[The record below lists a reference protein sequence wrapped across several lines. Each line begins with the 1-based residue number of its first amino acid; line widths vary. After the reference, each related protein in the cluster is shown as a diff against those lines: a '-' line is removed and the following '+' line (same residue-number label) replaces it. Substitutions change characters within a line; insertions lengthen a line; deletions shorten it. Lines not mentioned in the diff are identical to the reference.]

1 MRKLLTFIILL
12 SLFAPVV
19 GVLASGTNHVEI
31 VFDPYF
37 TDSSS
42 IKNQIQRDIT
52 HQINLFESTLGVSL
66 PDDLSI
72 IVHPADSNIDPF
84 GIKNN
89 QINFVSSPGFL
100 RDTNKTE
107 PIFLQ
112 LLQTVFPKYP
122 HGSSQILG
130 YYLVFKYFDIDPIK
144 LATETRSVFSQVPL
158 LENPDHSNRL
168 KPLHMSVPILASA
181 KISQIEKDFGTRE
194 VQKFIYSMKYGIN
207 NASERISNLDFKTF
221 VRSLR
226 LEERIDERTVR
237 LKPTGTMNKSLTS
250 IELNS
255 KRVWSNFPYFR
266 NKIDYKIRLAPN
278 SILNQSFIQMAQG
291 EPESV
296 VLETLTSV
304 DDYFKQRK
312 SNLNSW
318 WIVALICSIAL
329 LILMATGLLKGFKF
343 TSPKGRKSK

>member
-1 MRKLLTFIILL
+1 VRKLLTLIILL
-12 SLFAPVV
+12 SLFAPIV
-19 GVLASGTNHVEI
+19 GVLASDTSDVEI
-31 VFDPYF
+31 IFDPYF
-37 TDSSS
+37 TDDSS

-52 HQINLFESTLGVSL
+52 HQINLFESTLGISL
-66 PDDLSI
+66 PDDLSV
-72 IVHPADSNIDPF
+72 IVHPPGSNIDPF

-89 QINFVSSPGFL
+89 QINFVPSPEFL
-100 RDTNKTE
+100 HNTNKTE

-130 YYLVFKYFDIDPIK
+130 SYLVFKYFDIDPIK
-144 LATETRSVFSQVPL
+144 LATETRFVFSQVPL
-158 LENPDHSNRL
+158 LKNPDHSNRF
-168 KPLHMSVPILASA
+168 KPLHISVPILASA
-181 KISQIEKDFGTRE
+181 RISQIEKDFGTKE

-221 VRSLR
+221 IRSLR
-226 LEERIDERTVR
+226 LEEKIDKRTVR
-237 LKPTGTMNKSLTS
+237 LKPTGIMNELLTT

-255 KRVWSNFPYFR
+255 ERVWSNFPYFR

-291 EPESV
+291 KPESV
-296 VLETLTSV
+296 VLETLNGV

-318 WIVALICSIAL
+318 WIVALVCSIIL
-329 LILMATGLLKGFKF
+329 LILMAVSLLKGFKF
-343 TSPKGRKSK
+343 TSPSGRKSR